1 MSTWEK
7 DELKVSLIGNKK
19 VIIKMINTIY
29 RNLKMSEHI
38 EDSESIEM
46 IRKTIH
52 NFQSKKIYRHYLL
65 EYCDSYHKDSLGW
78 MEESNKDKEE
88 IGFSLH
94 NLVWLN
100 EIKELSNGEWLLKIT
115 DSSTST
121 PEDSW
126 KDIIEKNG
134 FRLGVVDYIWI
145 EDFKGYFI
153 SEYPQRTYII
163 ERQDD
168 TIESKLCSFEPDS
181 LIKGDVIP
189 IHFGL
194 LKYQQLLNEVYWC
207 DFLLE
212 DVIPKPE
219 GERLKSI
226 LKDKE
231 ESLGL
236 LNEFKNQLSD
246 LFGVKND
253 ENLIDTLY
261 SLEFLV

>member
-1 MSTWEK
+1 
-7 DELKVSLIGNKK
+7 
-19 VIIKMINTIY
+19 MINTIY

-46 IRKTIH
+46 IIQTIH
-52 NFQSKKIYRHYLL
+52 NFKSKKIYKNYLL
-65 EYCDSYHKDSLGW
+65 EYCDSYHKNLLDW
-78 MEESNKDKEE
+78 EEESN
-88 IGFSLH
+88 F
-94 NLVWLN
+94 VWLD
-100 EIKELSNGEWLLKIT
+100 EIKELSNGEWLLNIT
-115 DSSTST
+115 DSSTT
-121 PEDSW
+121 TVEDTW
-126 KDIIEKNG
+126 KSVIEKNG

-145 EDFKGYFI
+145 EYFKGFFI
-153 SEYPQRTYII
+153 SEYPQRTYVI
-163 ERQDD
+163 ERQDN
-168 TIESKLCSFEPDS
+168 TTKSKIYSFEPDS

-194 LKYQQLLNEVYWC
+194 LKYQQLLNDVYWC

-219 GERLKSI
+219 GEKLKSI

-231 ESLGL
+231 EKLGI

>member
-1 MSTWEK
+1 MSTWET
-7 DELKVSLIGNKK
+7 DEFKVSLIGNKK
-19 VIIKMINTIY
+19 VIIKMVNTIY

-46 IRKTIH
+46 IREIIQK
-52 NFQSKKIYRHYLL
+52 FESKKIYKNYLL
-65 EYCDSYHKDSLGW
+65 EYCDSYHKNSLDW
-78 MEESNKDKEE
+78 EEESN
-88 IGFSLH
+88 F
-94 NLVWLN
+94 VWLDD
-100 EIKELSNGEWLLKIT
+100 IKELSNGEWLLNIT

-121 PEDSW
+121 VEDSW
-126 KDIIEKNG
+126 KSIIEKNG

-145 EDFKGYFI
+145 EDFKGFFI
-153 SEYPQRTYII
+153 SEYPQRTYVI
-163 ERQDD
+163 ERQDN
-168 TIESKLCSFEPDS
+168 TIKSELYSFEPDS

-261 SLEFLV
+261 SLEFLVWTQK